1 VAGAKAWP
9 EYDPDKAKALLRKAK
24 AVGAEVIVQV
34 GTGFPYLQHT
44 AELIQAM
51 WSEIGFKVAVHLHE
65 PTVLNQKRRDRDFHA
80 ESTSGSYRWDP
91 DGWFSRQILSSA
103 PNNKINGSGFKNE
116 KADKLIA
123 EARQTADKKQRLE
136 LYAAIDSIVNDE
148 LPILYIHHLTALQA
162 GAMNLKGYQPAISGP
177 FSTRGGGIRTAWLA

>member
-1 VAGAKAWP
+1 
-9 EYDPDKAKALLRKAK
+9 
-24 AVGAEVIVQV
+24 VQV
-34 GTGFPYLQHT
+34 STGYPYLQHT

-65 PTVLNQKRRDRDFHA
+65 TTVLNQKRRDRDFHA
-80 ESTSGSYRWDP
+80 ESTSASYRWDP

-103 PNNKINGSGFKNE
+103 PANKINGSGFKNE

-123 EARQTADKKQRLE
+123 EARQTADKKKRLE